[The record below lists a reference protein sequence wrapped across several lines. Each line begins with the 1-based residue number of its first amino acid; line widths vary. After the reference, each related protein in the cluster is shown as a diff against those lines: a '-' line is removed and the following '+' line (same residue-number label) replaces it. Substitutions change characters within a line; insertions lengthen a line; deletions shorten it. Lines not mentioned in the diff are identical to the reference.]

1 MFHGAAILGRHRVV
15 FTQFLAQFFGIAAHQ
30 QGNKSRLAH
39 GRCPGRNPQAIVAE
53 TLDARLTPTGLTA
66 VPDSYTVQ
74 FDPNRLSPIT
84 FEVLANDTG
93 GVGMVRIT
101 NIITPPYGCAMIRS
115 PGGDFDHYAICF
127 YVPALYVGNQSFQ
140 YTICDDSGATS
151 TATVSLTL
159 TSRFVNNADI
169 NPTQITEMTVS
180 TVIV

>member
-1 MFHGAAILGRHRVV
+1 MFYGAAILRRLRVV
-15 FTQFLAQFFGIAAHQ
+15 FTQFLAQFFEIAAYRQ
-30 QGNKSRLAH
+30 EKKSRLAR
-39 GRCPGRNPQAIVAE
+39 GRSPARNPQAIVAE

-66 VPDSYTVQ
+66 VPDSFTVQ

-84 FEVLANDTG
+84 FEVLDNDTG
-93 GVGMVRIT
+93 GVGVVRIT

-115 PGGDFDHYAICF
+115 PGGGFDHYAICF